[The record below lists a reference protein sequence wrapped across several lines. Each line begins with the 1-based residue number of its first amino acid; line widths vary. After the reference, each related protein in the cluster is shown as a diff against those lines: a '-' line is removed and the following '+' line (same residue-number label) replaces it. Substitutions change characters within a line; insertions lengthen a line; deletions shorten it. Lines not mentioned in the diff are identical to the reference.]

1 MKNQE
6 MDESYLE
13 KISRAQKHML
23 RASELVNKFGS
34 PTQSE
39 WTCDTPDTI
48 PSRHISIMKMTP
60 PIIQNISEI
69 KLTFPMF
76 HVTKSIYR
84 VVEHGKI
91 MLKQFKKP
99 GWIPYENLAVQSDKS
114 TFVRTTKDKHF
125 VWADEFSLSAEQKN
139 FSYELKQYVSLF
151 DYLSRNITNVEHVNE
166 DEDLKMKKMK
176 GAARA
181 YVEANKDVKELLE
194 STGSYELIYFTDTDN
209 EWGIRWDKN
218 GKVGKNMLGK
228 IFMSIRNSI

>member
-1 MKNQE
+1 

-60 PIIQNISEI
+60 YITQDISG
-69 KLTFPMF
+69 KQPMF

-84 VVEHGKI
+84 VVEHGK
-91 MLKQFKKP
+91 MMWKQFTKP
-99 GWIPYENLAVQSDKS
+99 AWIPYENLAVQSDKS

-139 FSYELKQYVSLF
+139 FSYELKQYVYEKVIRVRESDSLW
-151 DYLSRNITNVEHVNE
+151 R
-166 DEDLKMKKMK
+166 
-176 GAARA
+176 GQ
-181 YVEANKDVKELLE
+181 
-194 STGSYELIYFTDTDN
+194 TGSCAGFH
-209 EWGIRWDKN
+209 RPRSHCQ
-218 GKVGKNMLGK
+218 VGSWPSPADHRIQVSLLARHLHSPGAFFVPSQLDSAR
-228 IFMSIRNSI
+228 IS

>member
-1 MKNQE
+1 MYSLQKKKENQE
-6 MDESYLE
+6 IDESYLK

-48 PSRHISIMKMTP
+48 SIKKMTRP
-60 PIIQNISEI
+60 DVIPDISEM
-69 KLTFPMF
+69 KLTIPMF

-84 VVEHGKI
+84 VVEHGK
-91 MLKQFKKP
+91 MMWKEFTKP
-99 GWIPYENLAVQSDKS
+99 EWIPYENLAVQSDKS

-151 DYLSRNITNVEHVNE
+151 DYLSRNITNVKHVN
-166 DEDLKMKKMK
+166 
-176 GAARA
+176 
-181 YVEANKDVKELLE
+181 N
-194 STGSYELIYFTDTDN
+194 FN
-209 EWGIRWDKN
+209 
-218 GKVGKNMLGK
+218 
-228 IFMSIRNSI
+228 